1 MFSFPILARRAFVVL
16 HERRT
21 RTVFILLAALFI
33 DNCPQPIPCGAV
45 FHTVG
50 RMQRNSRVRGAPAQ
64 CAPHT
69 RGVREG
75 ARNPGCFPAQQPH
88 NPQSDRRPVRGALRD
103 PFRIGRPDA
112 RKARHAFAISY
123 RANSHAIDW
132 FRSIVAPQ
140 RGTFQRFVCGHM
152 RLAGYNYAGSRMI
165 TTMAVR
171 SWN

>member
-1 MFSFPILARRAFVVL
+1 MFSFSPLARRAIVVL
-16 HERRT
+16 HERRAG
-21 RTVFILLAALFI
+21 TVFVLIAELSI
-33 DNCPQPIPCGAV
+33 DNSRQSNSGGVVC
-45 FHTVG
+45 HTVG
-50 RMQRNSRVRGAPAQ
+50 RMQQNSRVQVTPAQ

-103 PFRIGRPDA
+103 PFRVGRPDA
-112 RKARHAFAISY
+112 RIARHAFGISY

-165 TTMAVR
+165 TTMAV
-171 SWN
+171 WNEE